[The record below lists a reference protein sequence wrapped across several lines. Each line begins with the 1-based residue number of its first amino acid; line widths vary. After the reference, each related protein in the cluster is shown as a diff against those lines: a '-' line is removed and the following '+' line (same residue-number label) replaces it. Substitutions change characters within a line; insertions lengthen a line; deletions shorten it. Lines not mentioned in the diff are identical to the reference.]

1 MMRIGLFLLTNLAV
15 LVVFGIVFS
24 ILSAFFGLGS
34 VHGAGGVNFGSLA
47 VMCAVYG
54 MVGSMISLFLSKWMA
69 KRSTGTV
76 VIEQPRNSTEQW
88 LSLIHI

>member
-47 VMCAVYG
+47 VMCAVWYG
-54 MVGSMISLFLSKWMA
+54 GVNDF
-69 KRSTGTV
+69 TV
-76 VIEQPRNSTEQW
+76 FIKMDGQKINRYGG
-88 LSLIHI
+88 H

>member
-34 VHGAGGVNFGSLA
+34 VHGAGGINFGSLA
-47 VMCAVYG
+47 LMC
-54 MVGSMISLFLSKWMA
+54 I
-69 KRSTGTV
+69 
-76 VIEQPRNSTEQW
+76 I
-88 LSLIHI
+88 